1 MSIKTLMGNLF
12 IEESLKPSDF
22 AGVYFCMDGSKTD
35 GKSSNN
41 VSKDDNIKVTLF
53 EWNLQYNPRP
63 GKYADN
69 PFVIRCDLLDRLGHG
84 ILRIS
89 GWEALVRRAESKP
102 QVKWLID
109 NTNIC
114 KEMFEI
120 ARENILMTIP
130 IAFDIVKYS
139 QKIGTKRF
147 RNDSNQELAE
157 LIHAKSREAKKK
169 CN

>member
-1 MSIKTLMGNLF
+1 MSDLL
-12 IEESLKPSDF
+12 IEETLKPSDF
-22 AGVYFCMDGSKTD
+22 ACAYFCLDGSRTD
-35 GKSSNN
+35 GNCSNN
-41 VSKDDNIKVTLF
+41 VSKDFNIKASAFLYS
-53 EWNLQYNPRP
+53 LQYNPRP
-63 GKYADN
+63 GRYADN
-69 PFVIRCDLLDRLGHG
+69 PFVIRCDLFDRLGHG
-84 ILRIS
+84 ILRIKS
-89 GWEALVRRAESKP
+89 WEALVKRAESRP

-139 QKIGTKRF
+139 EKIGTKRF
-147 RNDSNQELAE
+147 RNDANQEFAE

>member
-22 AGVYFCMDGSKTD
+22 ACVYFCMDGSKTD
-35 GKSSNN
+35 GNCSNN
-41 VSKDDNIKVTLF
+41 VSKDFNIKASAF
-53 EWNLQYNPRP
+53 CYSLQYNPRP
-63 GKYADN
+63 GKYVDN
-69 PFVIRCDLLDRLGHG
+69 PFVIRCDLFDRLGHG

-89 GWEALVRRAESKP
+89 GWEALVRRAETKP

-139 QKIGTKRF
+139 EKIGTKRF
-147 RNDSNQELAE
+147 RNDANQEFAE